1 MKQDPRSNRAKR
13 TYNLEALEEVIAALL
28 EASASGALVIVE
40 GIRDRDALR
49 KLGLSGPVMMAS
61 RRPCLDLAE
70 DAARNFQAIVILTD
84 WDEKGDEMARNIE
97 HHLLC
102 TGVRVDLEIRSKL
115 SKLVRKEIKDVESL
129 NIYVERVRE
138 LYGF

>member
-1 MKQDPRSNRAKR
+1 MKQDPRSSRAKR

-70 DAARNFQAIVILTD
+70 DAARNFQEIVVLTD

-102 TGVRVDLEIRSKL
+102 TGAHVDLEIRSKL

-129 NIYVERVRE
+129 SVYMERIRE
-138 LYGF
+138 LYGT